1 MSRLIPVLWIAAV
14 AGWAAEP
21 VRLSS
26 LDLTQ
31 VVQDYGVPGR
41 DRSLD
46 GRPLEING
54 RIFTHGIGTHAVSD
68 IVIDLGGG
76 SSRFTAWAGLDQ
88 ESIPLATVTFAV
100 YADGTMRWSTG
111 LIQKTDDPTRCD
123 LDVTGVQTL
132 RLEVTDGPE
141 GYRYDHADWAEAEF
155 TVTGQKPKIIPPGMA
170 YDRRTQVVS
179 GTIWRDTLGAPIQ
192 AHGGGILN
200 HNYTYYWY
208 GEDKNGPTLKKN
220 HERVDVVGVACY
232 SSPDLLNW
240 TWEGLVLPA
249 VPEDPSHDLHPSK
262 VLERPKV
269 IYHPVL
275 KKFVMWFHV
284 DDANYGASKAGVA
297 VADKA
302 TGPFRYLG
310 SRSEI
315 NEQTFQD
322 MNLFVDDD
330 DKAYVF
336 FASEGNVT
344 QYVSRL
350 NDDWTDLARPPI
362 EDQTWA
368 RNLVKRSRG
377 APAPFKHAGK
387 YYQITSGCTRW
398 NPNSADL
405 AVADNPLGPY
415 VSKGNPCSGPKAE
428 YTFLG
433 QGTFVLPL
441 SPGRFLFMIDRW
453 KPRDLRDSR
462 YVWLPFTIGDDGT
475 VSIPWADRW
484 GMEVW
489 KP

>member
-100 YADGTMRWSTG
+100 YVDGTMRWSTG
-111 LIQKTDDPTRCD
+111 LIRKTDDPTRCD

-192 AHGGGILN
+192 AHGGGILK
-200 HNYTYYWY
+200 HN
-208 GEDKNGPTLKKN
+208 
-220 HERVDVVGVACY
+220 
-232 SSPDLLNW
+232 
-240 TWEGLVLPA
+240 
-249 VPEDPSHDLHPSK
+249 
-262 VLERPKV
+262 
-269 IYHPVL
+269 
-275 KKFVMWFHV
+275 
-284 DDANYGASKAGVA
+284 
-297 VADKA
+297 
-302 TGPFRYLG
+302 
-310 SRSEI
+310 
-315 NEQTFQD
+315 
-322 MNLFVDDD
+322 
-330 DKAYVF
+330 
-336 FASEGNVT
+336 
-344 QYVSRL
+344 
-350 NDDWTDLARPPI
+350 
-362 EDQTWA
+362 
-368 RNLVKRSRG
+368 
-377 APAPFKHAGK
+377 
-387 YYQITSGCTRW
+387 
-398 NPNSADL
+398 
-405 AVADNPLGPY
+405 
-415 VSKGNPCSGPKAE
+415 
-428 YTFLG
+428 
-433 QGTFVLPL
+433 
-441 SPGRFLFMIDRW
+441 
-453 KPRDLRDSR
+453 
-462 YVWLPFTIGDDGT
+462 
-475 VSIPWADRW
+475 
-484 GMEVW
+484 
-489 KP
+489 